1 MFTIIS
7 HQNMKTQNI
16 KKTRL
21 EKENIRLLLVK
32 SVLKGKMKVKDAS
45 LMFDVNYYTACG
57 RCRIAK
63 TQWIKALKSK
73 KNKWWR
79 PVKKSNNL
87 TLKEEHIITQI
98 LEWEPRECKEL
109 HIDFWLWTIKLIQDL
124 IDKIIG
130 KQLKHRKVR
139 EFLIKIGYTNQKPIY
154 KAYQQNPEQ
163 VTQRI
168 QEHLPLILSEAELE
182 WREVFYWDESWFKST
197 DHRWKTWAKK
207 WHTPVVHSTW
217 ARFSV
222 NAISIISSK
231 WQMRFMVYEGWF
243 TSQTLITFLQR
254 LVRWNT
260 IKYTLILDWH
270 PTHKSKRLKQYLE
283 SIDDQVKIYCLPWYS
298 PELNPDELLWHC
310 VKVDLKWTLYR
321 SKQELCDKVLKSLHS
336 HQKQK
341 SKIKS
346 FFLK

>member
-1 MFTIIS
+1 
-7 HQNMKTQNI
+7 MKTQNI

-32 SVLKGKMKVKDAS
+32 SVLKGKMKIKDAS
-45 LMFDVNYYTACG
+45 IMFDINYYTACR
-57 RCRIAK
+57 RCRTAK
-63 TQWIKALKSK
+63 IQWIRVLKSK
-73 KNKWWR
+73 TNKWWR
-79 PVKKSNNL
+79 PAKKWNNL
-87 TLKEEHIITQI
+87 TPKEEHIITQI
-98 LEWEPRECKEL
+98 LGWEPRACKQL

-130 KQLKHRKVR
+130 KQLKYRKVR
-139 EFLIKIGYTNQKPIY
+139 EFLMKIGYTNQKPIY

-168 QEHLPLILSEAELE
+168 QEQLPLILSEAEFE

-207 WHTPVVHSTW
+207 WHTPVVQSTW

-222 NAISIISSK
+222 NAID
-231 WQMRFMVYEGWF
+231 Y
-243 TSQTLITFLQR
+243 
-254 LVRWNT
+254 
-260 IKYTLILDWH
+260 
-270 PTHKSKRLKQYLE
+270 
-283 SIDDQVKIYCLPWYS
+283 QVKVYYLPWCS